1 MAPCNDI
8 ISAGKYRMKEL
19 FDRKKHWEQV
29 YEGKSPSEVSW
40 FQAES
45 YHSLR
50 LIQNTGITKADY
62 IIDVGGGASVLVD
75 RLQGRGYDNL
85 AVLDISSG
93 AIEHA
98 KQRLG
103 EPADK
108 IEWHEADI
116 TEFYPPHSY
125 ALWHDRAVF
134 HFLTQQSDRDNYVK
148 VMKCAVPISSHI
160 ILATFSMG
168 GPEKCSGLDI
178 VQYDAPKLLNVLGD
192 EFKIVEEVSE
202 VHMTPENREQN
213 FSYFRLVRL

>member
-1 MAPCNDI
+1 ME
-8 ISAGKYRMKEL
+8 S

-29 YEGKSPSEVSW
+29 YEGKSPLEVSW
-40 FQAES
+40 FQAEPS
-45 YHSLR
+45 QSLR
-50 LIQNTGITKADY
+50 LIQDTGIAKADH
-62 IIDVGGGASVLVD
+62 IVDVGGGASVLVD
-75 RLQGRGYDNL
+75 RLQGHGYENL

-98 KQRLG
+98 RRRLG
-103 EPADK
+103 EAAQK

-116 TEFYPPHSY
+116 TAFDPPHSF

-134 HFLTQQSDRDNYVK
+134 HFLTQQSDRAKYVE
-148 VMKCAVPISSHI
+148 VMKRAVPTSGHI
-160 ILATFSMG
+160 ILATFSIG

-178 VQYDAPKLLNVLGD
+178 VQYNAPKLLKVLGD

-202 VHMTPENREQN
+202 VHMTPGNKEQN

>member
-1 MAPCNDI
+1 M
-8 ISAGKYRMKEL
+8 MET

-29 YEGKSPSEVSW
+29 YEGKSPLEVSW
-40 FQAES
+40 FQAEPS
-45 YHSLR
+45 HSLR
-50 LIQNTGITKADY
+50 LIQNTGIPKADY

-75 RLQGRGYDNL
+75 RLQRRGYDNL

-98 KQRLG
+98 KRRLG
-103 EPADK
+103 EAAEK

-116 TEFYPPHSY
+116 TAFYPQHSY

-134 HFLTQQSDRDNYVK
+134 HFLTQQKDREKYVK
-148 VMKCAVPISSHI
+148 AMKRTVPANSHI
-160 ILATFSMG
+160 ILATFSIG

-178 VQYDAPKLLNVLGD
+178 VQYDTPKLLDVLGD
-192 EFKIVEEVSE
+192 EFKIVEEVGE

-213 FSYFRLVRL
+213 FSYFRLVRLPQ

>member
-1 MAPCNDI
+1 
-8 ISAGKYRMKEL
+8 MKRL

-40 FQAES
+40 FQAETFR
-45 YHSLR
+45 SLQF
-50 LIQNTGITKADY
+50 IQNTGITKADC

-75 RLQGRGYDNL
+75 RLQRRGYDNL
-85 AVLDISSG
+85 TVLDISSS

-103 EPADK
+103 ELADT

-116 TEFYPPHSY
+116 TTFDPPHSY

-134 HFLTQQSDRDNYVK
+134 HFLTEKSDREKYVK
-148 VMKCAVPISSHI
+148 VMKCAVPIGSHI
-160 ILATFSMG
+160 ILATFSIG
-168 GPEKCSGLDI
+168 GPENCSGLDI

-192 EFKIVEEVSE
+192 EFKIVEELSE
-202 VHMTPENREQN
+202 VHMTPDNREQN